1 MGSRAPAFDDAVSSW
16 STYRV
21 RLEAYFEGNEITD
34 AAKRRALLVSSL
46 SDSVVRILQ
55 GHQPGVPINSLTRS
69 YTPRSGTFAVDGTEC
84 DSEEEMMY
92 ALVAHSSANKHLVQ
106 PIERTLTWEGR
117 RLRMIVD
124 TGSPRRH
131 VDQVRPRDSS
141 TPLKKKPCETPIAM
155 EHSSPEIPLSSSG
168 IQSTSS
174 EAVQAGLATPGEEAS
189 GGVIEPASPRSTAE
203 PILLRPSTRARK
215 PPNRF

>member
-1 MGSRAPAFDDAVSSW
+1 MGSRPPAFDDAVSSW

-55 GHQPGVPINSLTRS
+55 GHQPGVPINSLT
-69 YTPRSGTFAVDGTEC
+69 SGTFAVDGTEC

-92 ALVAHSSANKHLVQ
+92 ALVVHSSANKHLVQ

-131 VDQVRPRDSS
+131 VDQVRARDSS
-141 TPLKKKPCETPIAM
+141 TPLKKEPCETPIAM

-189 GGVIEPASPRSTAE
+189 EGYIEPASPRSTTE
-203 PILLRPSTRARK
+203 PIRLRRSTRARK
-215 PPNRF
+215 PPDRF